1 MMTTG
6 RIRNSTLE
14 NSRDNMSSEV
24 EDDWSLYIQ
33 SGHDN
38 LR

>member
-14 NSRDNMSSEV
+14 NGRDNMSSEV
-24 EDDWSLYIQ
+24 EDD
-33 SGHDN
+33 
-38 LR
+38 

>member
-24 EDDWSLYIQ
+24 EDD
-33 SGHDN
+33 
-38 LR
+38 